1 MSQNVNNV
9 YFAIVAMLAIKLIT
23 TEHDDE
29 IRLWDG
35 HNDDDYILARIKTM
49 VII

>member
-9 YFAIVAMLAIKLIT
+9 YFAIVAMLVIKLVT

-29 IRLWDG
+29 KLLWDG
-35 HNDDDYILARIKTM
+35 HNDDEYILAGIKTM
-49 VII
+49 VIK